1 MAALFSEAF
10 FDFCIFGFCVFSCH
24 RLRSFPTASFKMGT
38 FLKILGA
45 GMLLISF
52 SQCILSMTPL
62 ISAVELQQGNLL
74 DRFNG
79 NPLFASW
86 QFLYT
91 AGISLLNASKVL
103 VLLRLLEFSENS
115 QKKIPSSRKIKCIR
129 VSLWSIWSV
138 CAVSGIISAAILVV
152 DSLIKEKQRFSQ
164 LTTAIVVIRSLEFL
178 MLAVMFAYSGVMRWV
193 PIAAATASPSRPFC
207 HTLIFFPAFSQSG
220 TKHNS

>member
-1 MAALFSEAF
+1 
-10 FDFCIFGFCVFSCH
+10 
-24 RLRSFPTASFKMGT
+24 MGT
-38 FLKILGA
+38 FLKLLGA

-52 SQCILSMTPL
+52 AQCILSITPL
-62 ISAVELQQGNLL
+62 ISAVELQPGNLL

-115 QKKIPSSRKIKCIR
+115 KKKSPRKIKCIR

-138 CAVSGIISAAILVV
+138 CAVSGIISAAILFV
-152 DSLIKEKQRFSQ
+152 DSLKEKQLFLQ
-164 LTTAIVVIRSLEFL
+164 LTTAIVIIRCLEFL
-178 MLAVMFAYSGVMRWV
+178 MLAAMFAYSGVTRWV
-193 PIAAATASPSRPFC
+193 FQSPLLQHRLLVRSATP
-207 HTLIFFPAFSQSG
+207 
-220 TKHNS
+220 